1 MGILLEKP
9 TTFGAAIKAN
19 YHRIINFSV
28 DAVSGAV
35 SVQVASFE
43 SEAAHDAG
51 ASPFYVMSYNLVVN
65 IMAEIEEGDVGK
77 SIYDVVKEL
86 LEAGLL
92 GLPDFAG
99 GTIA

>member
-9 TTFGAAIKAN
+9 TTFGSDIKAD

-28 DAVSGAV
+28 DAVTGAV
-35 SVQVASFE
+35 NVQVASFA

-51 ASPFYVMSYNLVVN
+51 ASPFYVMGYSLVVN
-65 IMAEIEEGDVGK
+65 ILKEIAVADVGK

-86 LEAGLL
+86 LEQGLL